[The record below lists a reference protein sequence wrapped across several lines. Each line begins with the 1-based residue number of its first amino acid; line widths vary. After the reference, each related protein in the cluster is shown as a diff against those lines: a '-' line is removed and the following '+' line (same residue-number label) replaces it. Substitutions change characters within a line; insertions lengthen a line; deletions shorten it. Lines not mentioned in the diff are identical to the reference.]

1 MHVFAR
7 IASTALLTVGLSL
20 GAMFPA
26 SAREVFVYQPCAV
39 YQYVSN
45 GTVIG
50 GFSTDVGGQVVLSTH
65 WGTHVGPNMVMQLV
79 AIDITCYL
87 SNNEDPT

>member
-1 MHVFAR
+1 MQVFAR
-7 IASTALLTVGLSL
+7 IASSALLVAGISL
-20 GAMFPA
+20 GGMFPA

-50 GFSTDVGGQVVLSTH
+50 GFSTDVNGQVVLSTH
-65 WGTHVGPNMVMQLV
+65 WGTHLGPNMVMQIV
-79 AIDITCYL
+79 AIDITCFL
-87 SNNEDPT
+87 PSNEDPA